1 MEPNEIVENDVN
13 TSPVEQ
19 QNQQVAQQVV
29 EQKAEEE
36 IQQQQIVPED
46 EKVEKEPEK
55 SKEET
60 GKKEIKKHLVQ
71 SSNIEW
77 VGYDDKKQDMYVG
90 FLNGSV
96 YRYYN
101 VPKNVFDGLL
111 NAGSH
116 GRYFWVKIRRN
127 NAYEYKRVK

>member
-1 MEPNEIVENDVN
+1 MEPNEIVENEIN
-13 TSPVEQ
+13 TNPIEQ

-29 EQKAEEE
+29 EQKDKEETT
-36 IQQQQIVPED
+36 QQIIPED

-55 SKEET
+55 DKEEK

-77 VGYDDKKQDMYVG
+77 VGYDDKKQNLYVG

-96 YRYYN
+96 YCYYN

-127 NAYEYKRVK
+127 NNYEYKRIK